1 MASPAGPLRAAGRWL
16 APATREPNLATPQ
29 LRIGLIGVLFGSLWV
44 AAIITAFALMYSDI
58 GDEIPGPDVLLAG
71 IVLVAISV
79 FTPQALFRTGT
90 ESSTK
95 RILASPTRPIAP
107 WSTSTISFNAILVGA
122 MLAGLYAEPVI
133 AFLLFSLAYLVRMT
147 ILARRDVDRDPN
159 ARFHQLTAAFTAMLI
174 ASIAY
179 SIVRP
184 LASAVTLDF
193 SVIPLLLAGVVA
205 LYVGLILNAIDR
217 WARCERRGWAAARD
231 LVDVRRL
238 LVAAVSA
245 GIAWIVAV
253 TGEILPRI
261 DGDPTDKV
269 LPALAALGVFLA
281 CWLALWAISIS
292 VWRTEGKRTLALWR
306 SQQSVIL
313 TRLADGSLDPDL
325 AFKAALNITSRMAA
339 VVFGA
344 TRVLTIS
351 DDGGGTVSQSVVHTD
366 VYPGA
371 PDTAPSAPTSPTSP
385 TSPASRSGMRIPL
398 SVDSRTTSSVTISD
412 CLLPGRFLTRS
423 RSVVN
428 EFSEL
433 AMIGLLAPEL
443 GRSTDRN
450 SLAFATMF
458 DGTWPSMN
466 ALDQAMLAMRERFDR
481 APHLSSLIVGV
492 YAINEFSALAGGRHE
507 HAAVSHVMRSALSS
521 PLFTGTE
528 VFVAYESPG
537 RIWVA
542 VSGGPI
548 IRNTIQLLRDLQ
560 DSLNSFGRAASSAT
574 DLEVFVSVSFGYA
587 AHQVDDLSPE
597 GLIQTARDRLAAD
610 QSARNPL
617 SDPDFSTLELTPEL
631 FTRTEPTPVTV
642 DSLLDGMT
650 RDRGSEAFITE
661 SLPILSTAGE
671 SLEGLLLSVGWARE
685 FRYYDMRQPEN
696 LLKAVNRQPHL
707 AALAAEISLDALL
720 TELDRTQ
727 TCMIRMPSV
736 LLHPEAGELALPN
749 LLVPKLDRIQCQRTV
764 LLFDEIPAGGG
775 ETLRMLAD
783 RGLGIAVTASAAA
796 SANAGDLAGWSR
808 WAIVFPTHVMQG
820 VHGVDELTITQTA
833 SAGANAGTRLIGM
846 THGPIDRREALSR
859 GITAVIDTQ
868 ASAPARVV
876 HA

>member
-1 MASPAGPLRAAGRWL
+1 
-16 APATREPNLATPQ
+16 
-29 LRIGLIGVLFGSLWV
+29 
-44 AAIITAFALMYSDI
+44 MYSDI
-58 GDEIPGPDVLLAG
+58 GDEIPRPDVLLAG

-95 RILASPTRPIAP
+95 RILDSPTRPIAP

-133 AFLLFSLAYLVRMT
+133 AFLLFSLAYVVRMAVLT
-147 ILARRDVDRDPN
+147 RRESDRDPN
-159 ARFHQLTAAFTAMLI
+159 SRFHQLTAAFTAMLI

-193 SVIPLLLAGVVA
+193 SIIPLLLAGIVA
-205 LYVGLILNAIDR
+205 LYLGLILNAVDR

-231 LVDVRRL
+231 LVDLRRL
-238 LVAAVSA
+238 LVAVVSA

-253 TGEILPRI
+253 TGELLPRVT
-261 DGDPTDKV
+261 GDPTDLA
-269 LPALAALGVFLA
+269 LPAIAALGVFLA

-292 VWRTEGKRTLALWR
+292 VWRTEAKRTLALWR

-313 TRLADGSLDPDL
+313 TRLHDGSLDPDL
-325 AFKAALNITSRMAA
+325 AAKAALNITSRMAA

-344 TRVLTIS
+344 TRVLTIH
-351 DDGGGTVSQSVVHTD
+351 DDGAGNMSQSVVRTD
-366 VYPGA
+366 IY
-371 PDTAPSAPTSPTSP
+371 PSAPESLP
-385 TSPASRSGMRIPL
+385 TSPAARSGMSIPL
-398 SVDSRTTSSVTISD
+398 SVDEHTTSSVTISD

-423 RSVVN
+423 RALVD

-433 AMIGLLAPEL
+433 AVIGLLAPEL
-443 GRSTDRN
+443 GRSTDR
-450 SLAFATMF
+450 SALAFATMF
-458 DGTWPSMN
+458 DGIWPSMS
-466 ALDQAMLAMRERFDR
+466 AFDQAMLDMRERFDR

-492 YAINEFSALAGGRHE
+492 YAINEFAALAGGRHE

-521 PLFTGTE
+521 PLFSGTE
-528 VFVAYESPG
+528 VFVAYERPG

-560 DSLNSFGRAASSAT
+560 DSLNSFGRATSSST

-587 AHQVDDLSPE
+587 AHQVDDLTPE
-597 GLIQTARDRLAAD
+597 GLIQTARDRLATD

-617 SDPDFSTLELTPEL
+617 SNPDFSTLELTPEL
-631 FTRTEPTPVTV
+631 FTRSEPTPVTV

-650 RDRGSEAFITE
+650 RDRGTEAFITR
-661 SLPILSTAGE
+661 SVPIIATAGDAVE
-671 SLEGLLLSVGWARE
+671 GSLISVGWVRE

-720 TELDRTQ
+720 AELQ
-727 TCMIRMPSV
+727 TSPLCMIRMPSV

-749 LLVPKLDRIQCQRTV
+749 LIVPKLDRTQCQRTV

-783 RGLGIAVTASAAA
+783 RGLSIAVTAAAAA
-796 SANAGDLAGWSR
+796 SAHASDLAGWSR
-808 WAIVFPTHVMQG
+808 WAIVFPEHVMQG
-820 VHGVDELTITQTA
+820 AAGIDDLTITQTA
-833 SAGANAGTRLIGM
+833 SAGASTGTRLIGM
-846 THGPIDRREALSR
+846 VHGIIDFREAASH
-859 GITAVIDTQ
+859 GITSLIDAH
-868 ASAPARVV
+868 ASLDARVD
-876 HA
+876 HS

>member
-16 APATREPNLATPQ
+16 APATSGPDQATRQ
-29 LRIGLIGVLFGSLWV
+29 LRTGLLGVLFAGIWA
-44 AAIITAFALMYSDI
+44 AAIIAAFALLYSDI
-58 GDEIPGPDVLLAG
+58 GAGVPAPDVLLAG
-71 IVLVAISV
+71 LALVAISV

-95 RILASPTRPIAP
+95 RILASPNRPIAP

-133 AFLLFSLAYLVRMT
+133 AFLLFSLAYVIRISVLT
-147 ILARRDVDRDPN
+147 RRESERDPN
-159 ARFHQLTAAFTAMLI
+159 TRFHQLTAAFTAMLL

-184 LASAVTLDF
+184 LASAVVVNH
-193 SVIPLLLAGVVA
+193 SVVPLLLAGIVA
-205 LYVGLILNAIDR
+205 LYIGLILNAVDR

-231 LVDVRRL
+231 LVDLRRL

-245 GIAWIVAV
+245 GITWIVAI
-253 TGEILPRI
+253 TGEFIPQVT
-261 DGDPTDKV
+261 GDPTDTT
-269 LPALAALGVFLA
+269 LPAVAALGVFLA

-292 VWRTEGKRTLALWR
+292 IWRTEARRTLALWR
-306 SQQSVIL
+306 SQQSVIF

-325 AFKAALNITSRMAA
+325 AAKAALSITSRMAA

-344 TRVLTIS
+344 TRVLTIN
-351 DDGGGTVSQSVVHTD
+351 DDGEGNMSQGVVRTD
-366 VYPGA
+366 VYPGT
-371 PDTAPSAPTSPTSP
+371 PESHP
-385 TSPASRSGMRIPL
+385 TSPAGRSGMRIPL
-398 SVDSRTTSSVTISD
+398 SVDGRTTSSVTISG
-412 CLLPGRFLTRS
+412 CLLPGRFLMRS
-423 RSVVN
+423 RTLVD

-433 AMIGLLAPEL
+433 ATIGLLAPEL
-443 GRSTDRN
+443 SRNADRN
-450 SLAFATMF
+450 SIAYAAMF
-458 DGTWPSMN
+458 DGAWPSMN

-492 YAINEFSALAGGRHE
+492 YSINEFAALAGGRHE

-537 RIWVA
+537 RIWIA
-542 VSGGPI
+542 VGGGPI

-560 DSLNSFGRAASSAT
+560 DSLNSFGRAASSST

-650 RDRGSEAFITE
+650 RDRGTEAFITE
-661 SLPILSTAGE
+661 RHPILSTSHG
-671 SLEGLLLSVGWARE
+671 SLEASLVSVGWARE
-685 FRYYDMRQPEN
+685 FKYYDMRQPEN

-707 AALAAEISLDALL
+707 AALAAEISLDSLL
-720 TELDRTQ
+720 HELDSSPM
-727 TCMIRMPSV
+727 CMIQMPAV

-749 LLVPKLDRIQCQRTV
+749 LIVPKLDHVQCQRTV

-783 RGLGIAVTASAAA
+783 RGLNIALTAAAAA
-796 SANAGDLAGWSR
+796 SANSHDLSGWPR
-808 WAIVFPTHVMQG
+808 WAIVFPAHVMQG
-820 VHGVDELTITQTA
+820 VHGIDDLTITQTA
-833 SAGANAGTRLIGM
+833 SAGATAGTRMIGI
-846 THGPIDRREALSR
+846 IDGLVDMRKAQSC
-859 GITAVIDTQ
+859 GISDVIAMQ
-868 ASAPARVV
+868 EIAAHRVDL
-876 HA
+876 A

>member
-1 MASPAGPLRAAGRWL
+1 MASPAGPFRAAGRWL
-16 APATREPNLATPQ
+16 APATSGPDQATRQ
-29 LRIGLIGVLFGSLWV
+29 LRTGILGVLFAGIWAS
-44 AAIITAFALMYSDI
+44 AILAAFAFLYSDI
-58 GDEIPGPDVLLAG
+58 GAELPGPDVLLAG
-71 IVLVAISV
+71 VVLVAISV

-133 AFLLFSLAYLVRMT
+133 AFLLFSLAYVIRMSV
-147 ILARRDVDRDPN
+147 LSQRESDRDPN
-159 ARFHQLTAAFTAMLI
+159 TRFHQLTAAFTAMLI

-184 LASAVTLDF
+184 LASAVIVEH
-193 SVIPLLLAGVVA
+193 SVIPLLLAGIVA
-205 LYVGLILNAIDR
+205 LYIGLILNAVDR

-231 LVDVRRL
+231 LVDLRRL

-245 GIAWIVAV
+245 GIAWIVAI
-253 TGEILPRI
+253 TGESVPRLT
-261 DGDPTDKV
+261 GDPTDAA
-269 LPALAALGVFLA
+269 LPAIAALGVFLA
-281 CWLALWAISIS
+281 CWLLLWVISIS
-292 VWRTEGKRTLALWR
+292 IWRTEARRTLALWR

-325 AFKAALNITSRMAA
+325 AAKAALSITSRMAA

-344 TRVLTIS
+344 TRVLTIN
-351 DDGGGTVSQSVVHTD
+351 DDGEGHVSQGVLRTD
-366 VYPGA
+366 VFPGA
-371 PDTAPSAPTSPTSP
+371 PEALPTTPSA
-385 TSPASRSGMRIPL
+385 RSGILIPL
-398 SVDSRTTSSVTISD
+398 SVDGRATSSVTISD
-412 CLLPGRFLTRS
+412 CLLPGRFLLRS
-423 RSVVN
+423 RSVVD

-433 AMIGLLAPEL
+433 ATIGLLAPEL
-443 GRSTDRN
+443 SRSADRN
-450 SLAFATMF
+450 SIAYAAMF
-458 DGTWPSMN
+458 EGTWPSMN

-492 YAINEFSALAGGRHE
+492 YAINEFAALAGGRHE

-528 VFVAYESPG
+528 VFVAYENPG
-537 RIWVA
+537 RIWIA

-560 DSLNSFGRAASSAT
+560 DSLNSFGRAASSST

-617 SDPDFSTLELTPEL
+617 SDPDFSTLELTPEF

-650 RDRGSEAFITE
+650 RDRGSDAFITE
-661 SLPILSTAGE
+661 VHPILSTSNG
-671 SLEGLLLSVGWARE
+671 SFEGSLLSVGWERE
-685 FRYYDMRQPEN
+685 FKYYDMRQPEN

-720 TELDRTQ
+720 LELDASPL
-727 TCMIRMPSV
+727 CMIQMPSV

-749 LLVPKLDRIQCQRTV
+749 LIVPKLDHVQCQRTV

-783 RGLGIAVTASAAA
+783 RGLNIAVTAAAAA
-796 SANAGDLAGWSR
+796 SANSHDLAGWPR
-808 WAIVFPTHVMQG
+808 WAIVFPVHVMQG
-820 VHGVDELTITQTA
+820 VHGIDDLTITQTA
-833 SAGANAGTRLIGM
+833 SAGATTGTRLIGVIDSHADVRDAA
-846 THGPIDRREALSR
+846 THGINGVIALGTRSSR
-859 GITAVIDTQ
+859 GVR
-868 ASAPARVV
+868 AR
-876 HA
+876 

>member
-16 APATREPNLATPQ
+16 APATGGSDQATRELRTGIVGALFAAVWAT
-29 LRIGLIGVLFGSLWV
+29 
-44 AAIITAFALMYSDI
+44 AILVAFALMYSDI
-58 GDEIPGPDVLLAG
+58 GAEIPSPEVLVAGLA
-71 IVLVAISV
+71 LVAISV

-107 WSTSTISFNAILVGA
+107 WSTTTISFNAILVGA
-122 MLAGLYAEPVI
+122 MLAGVYAEPVI
-133 AFLLFSLAYLVRMT
+133 SFLLFSLAYLIRMVV
-147 ILARRDVDRDPN
+147 LAQRESDRDPN
-159 ARFHQLTAAFTAMLI
+159 TRFHQLTSAFTALLI

-184 LASAVTLDF
+184 LASAVTLNL
-193 SVIPLLLAGVVA
+193 SVIPLLLAGIVA
-205 LYVGLILNAIDR
+205 LYVGLILNSVDR
-217 WARCERRGWAAARD
+217 WARGERRGWAAAVD

-238 LVAAVSA
+238 LVAVVSA
-245 GIAWIVAV
+245 GIAWIVAA
-253 TGEILPRI
+253 TAEILPRI
-261 DGDPTDKV
+261 DDDPTDKA
-269 LPALAALGVFLA
+269 LPAIAALGVFLV

-292 VWRTEGKRTLALWR
+292 IWRTEAKRTLALWR
-306 SQQSVIL
+306 AQQSVIL
-313 TRLADGSLDPDL
+313 TRLSDGSLDPEL
-325 AFKAALNITSRMAA
+325 AAKAALSITSRMGA

-344 TRVLTIS
+344 TRVLTIH
-351 DDGGGTVSQSVVHTD
+351 DDGNGAVSQSFVRTD
-366 VYPGA
+366 VYPGT
-371 PDTAPSAPTSPTSP
+371 PDSLAA
-385 TSPASRSGMRIPL
+385 SPASRSGLRIPL
-398 SVDSRTTSSVTISD
+398 SIENRTTSSITVSD
-412 CLLPGRFLTRS
+412 CLLPGRFLLRS
-423 RSVVN
+423 RAIVD

-433 AMIGLLAPEL
+433 ATIGLLSPEL
-443 GRSTDRN
+443 SRSTDRN
-450 SLAFATMF
+450 SVAFATMF
-458 DGTWPSMN
+458 ESGWPSMN

-481 APHLSSLIVGV
+481 APHLSSLIIGV
-492 YAINEFSALAGGRHE
+492 YAINEFAALAGGRHE

-521 PLFTGTE
+521 PLFHGTD

-537 RIWVA
+537 RVWVA

-548 IRNTIQLLRDLQ
+548 IRTTIQLLRDLQ

-650 RDRGSEAFITE
+650 RDRGTDAFIRE
-661 SLPILSTAGE
+661 SLPIMSTSTNAF
-671 SLEGLLLSVGWARE
+671 EGSFVSVGWVRE
-685 FRYYDMRQPEN
+685 FRYFDMRQPEN
-696 LLKAVNRQPHL
+696 LLKAANRQPHL

-720 TELDRTQ
+720 AELDSSAL
-727 TCMIRMPSV
+727 CMIRMPSV

-749 LLVPKLDRIQCQRTV
+749 VIVPKLDLIQCQRTV
-764 LLFDEIPAGGG
+764 LLFDEIPAGAG

-783 RGLGIAVTASAAA
+783 RGLNIAVTAAAAA
-796 SANAGDLAGWSR
+796 SANSGDLAGWSR

-820 VHGVDELTITQTA
+820 TRGIDELTVSQTA
-833 SAGANAGTRLIGM
+833 SAGASAGTRLIGM
-846 THGPIDRREALSR
+846 VLGSIDMRTALHN
-859 GITAVIDTQ
+859 GITAVIATH
-868 ASAPARVV
+868 APSTDRVG
-876 HA
+876 HS

>member
-16 APATREPNLATPQ
+16 APASGEPNSATRH
-29 LRIGLIGVLFGSLWV
+29 LRTGIVGVLFAGVWA

-95 RILASPTRPIAP
+95 RILDSPTRPIAP

-133 AFLLFSLAYLVRMT
+133 AFLLFSLAYVVRMAV
-147 ILARRDVDRDPN
+147 LSRRESDRDPN

-193 SVIPLLLAGVVA
+193 SIIPLLLAGIVA
-205 LYVGLILNAIDR
+205 LYLGLILNAVDR

-231 LVDVRRL
+231 LVDVRRV
-238 LVAAVSA
+238 LVAVVSA
-245 GIAWIVAV
+245 GIAWIVAI
-253 TGEILPRI
+253 TGELLPRI
-261 DGDPTDKV
+261 TGDPNDLA
-269 LPALAALGVFLA
+269 LPAIAALGVFLA

-292 VWRTEGKRTLALWR
+292 IWRTEAKRTLALWR

-313 TRLADGSLDPDL
+313 TRLNDGSLDPDL
-325 AFKAALNITSRMAA
+325 AAKAALNITSRMAA

-344 TRVLTIS
+344 TRVLTVH
-351 DDGGGTVSQSVVHTD
+351 DDGAGNVSQSIVRTD
-366 VYPGA
+366 IYPGA
-371 PDTAPSAPTSPTSP
+371 PESLP
-385 TSPASRSGMRIPL
+385 TSPAGRSGMSIPL
-398 SVDSRTTSSVTISD
+398 SVDGHTTSSVTISD

-423 RSVVN
+423 RALVD

-433 AMIGLLAPEL
+433 AVIGLLAPEL
-443 GRSTDRN
+443 GRSADRN
-450 SLAFATMF
+450 ALAYAVMF
-458 DGTWPSMN
+458 DGIWPSMS
-466 ALDQAMLAMRERFDR
+466 AFDQAMLDMRERFDR

-492 YAINEFSALAGGRHE
+492 YAINEFAALAGGRHE

-521 PLFTGTE
+521 PLFSGTE
-528 VFVAYESPG
+528 VFVAYENPG

-548 IRNTIQLLRDLQ
+548 IRNTIQLLRELQ
-560 DSLNSFGRAASSAT
+560 DSLNSFGRATSSST

-587 AHQVDDLSPE
+587 AHQVDDLTPE

-631 FTRTEPTPVTV
+631 FTRSEPTPVTV

-650 RDRGSEAFITE
+650 RDRGTEAFIAR
-661 SLPILSTAGE
+661 SLPIIPVTGDAV
-671 SLEGLLLSVGWARE
+671 EGSLLSVGWVRE

-720 TELDRTQ
+720 AELDRSPL
-727 TCMIRMPSV
+727 CMMRMPSV

-749 LLVPKLDRIQCQRTV
+749 LIVPKLDRTQCQRTV

-783 RGLGIAVTASAAA
+783 RGLSIAVTAAAAA
-796 SANAGDLAGWSR
+796 SAHASDLSGWSR
-808 WAIVFPTHVMQG
+808 WAIVFPEHVMQG
-820 VHGVDELTITQTA
+820 AAGFDGLTVTQTA
-833 SAGANAGTRLIGM
+833 SAGASTGTRLIGM
-846 THGPIDRREALSR
+846 VNGIVDFREAASH
-859 GITAVIDTQ
+859 GITSVIDAH
-868 ASAPARVV
+868 ASLDTRVD
-876 HA
+876 HS

>member
-16 APATREPNLATPQ
+16 APVTSGPDQASRQ
-29 LRIGLIGVLFGSLWV
+29 LRTGILGVLFAGIWA
-44 AAIITAFALMYSDI
+44 AAILAAFAFLYSDI
-58 GDEIPGPDVLLAG
+58 GAELPPPDVLLAG
-71 IVLVAISV
+71 LVLVAISV
-79 FTPQALFRTGT
+79 FTPQALFRTGN

-133 AFLLFSLAYLVRMT
+133 AFLLFSLAYMIRMSV
-147 ILARRDVDRDPN
+147 LSRRESDRDPN
-159 ARFHQLTAAFTAMLI
+159 TRFHQLTAAFTAMLI

-184 LASAVTLDF
+184 LASAVVIEH
-193 SVIPLLLAGVVA
+193 SVIPLLLAGIVA
-205 LYVGLILNAIDR
+205 LYIGLILNAVDR

-231 LVDVRRL
+231 LVDLRRL

-245 GIAWIVAV
+245 GISWIVAI
-253 TGEILPRI
+253 TGESLPRFT
-261 DGDPTDKV
+261 GDLTDTA
-269 LPALAALGVFLA
+269 LPAIAALGVFLV
-281 CWLALWAISIS
+281 CWLLLWVISIS
-292 VWRTEGKRTLALWR
+292 IWRIEARRTLALWR

-325 AFKAALNITSRMAA
+325 AAKAALSITSRIAA

-344 TRVLTIS
+344 TRVLTIQ
-351 DDGGGTVSQSVVHTD
+351 DDGEGRVSQGVLRTD
-366 VYPGA
+366 VFPGA
-371 PDTAPSAPTSPTSP
+371 PDALPITPSG
-385 TSPASRSGMRIPL
+385 RSGKLIPL
-398 SVDSRTTSSVTISD
+398 SVDGRTTSSVTISD
-412 CLLPGRFLTRS
+412 CLLPGRFLLRS
-423 RSVVN
+423 RALVD

-433 AMIGLLAPEL
+433 ATIGLLAPEL
-443 GRSTDRN
+443 SRSADRN
-450 SLAFATMF
+450 SVAYAAMF
-458 DGTWPSMN
+458 EGAWPSMS

-481 APHLSSLIVGV
+481 APHQSSLIVGV
-492 YAINEFSALAGGRHE
+492 YAINEFAALAGGRHE

-528 VFVAYESPG
+528 VFVAYENPG
-537 RIWVA
+537 RIWIA

-560 DSLNSFGRAASSAT
+560 DSLNSFGRAASSST

-650 RDRGSEAFITE
+650 RDRGSDAFITE
-661 SLPILSTAGE
+661 SHPILTTPNGSF
-671 SLEGLLLSVGWARE
+671 EGSLLSVGWVRE
-685 FRYYDMRQPEN
+685 FKYYDMRQPEN
-696 LLKAVNRQPHL
+696 MLKAVNRQPHL

-720 TELDRTQ
+720 LELDASPL
-727 TCMIRMPSV
+727 CMIQMPSV

-749 LLVPKLDRIQCQRTV
+749 LIVPKLDHVQCQRTV

-783 RGLGIAVTASAAA
+783 RGLNIAVTAAAAA
-796 SANAGDLAGWSR
+796 SANSHDLAGWPR
-808 WAIVFPTHVMQG
+808 WAIVFPAHVMQG
-820 VHGVDELTITQTA
+820 VHGIDDLTITQTA
-833 SAGANAGTRLIGM
+833 SAGATAGTRLIAVVDSHADLRDAEM
-846 THGPIDRREALSR
+846 HGINGVLALGTRSSHDVR
-859 GITAVIDTQ
+859 
-868 ASAPARVV
+868 AR
-876 HA
+876 

>member
-1 MASPAGPLRAAGRWL
+1 MASPAGPFRAAGRWL
-16 APATREPNLATPQ
+16 APATSGSDQATRH
-29 LRIGLIGVLFGSLWV
+29 LRTGIVGVLFAGVWA
-44 AAIITAFALMYSDI
+44 AAILVAFALMYSDI
-58 GDEIPGPDVLLAG
+58 GDELPSTDVLLADL
-71 IVLVAISV
+71 ILVAISV

-133 AFLLFSLAYLVRMT
+133 AFLLFSLAYVIRMAVLT
-147 ILARRDVDRDPN
+147 RREADRDPN
-159 ARFHQLTAAFTAMLI
+159 SRFHQLSAAVAAMLI

-184 LASAVTLDF
+184 LATAVTMNF
-193 SVIPLLLAGVVA
+193 SIIPLLLAGIVA
-205 LYVGLILNAIDR
+205 LYLGLILNAVDR

-245 GIAWIVAV
+245 VIAWTVAA

-261 DGDPTDKV
+261 DGDPTDTV

-281 CWLALWAISIS
+281 CWLLLWAISIS
-292 VWRTEGKRTLALWR
+292 VWRFEAKRTLALWR
-306 SQQSVIL
+306 SQESVIL

-325 AFKAALNITSRMAA
+325 AAKAALSITGRMGA
-339 VVFGA
+339 VIFGA
-344 TRVLTIS
+344 TRVLTIH
-351 DDGGGTVSQSVVHTD
+351 DDGAGGVSQSLVRTD
-366 VYPGA
+366 VYPGT
-371 PDTAPSAPTSPTSP
+371 PDTLPA
-385 TSPASRSGMRIPL
+385 SPAGRSGLRIPL
-398 SVDSRTTSSVTISD
+398 GVDNRTTSSITISD

-423 RSVVN
+423 RALVD

-433 AMIGLLAPEL
+433 ATIGLLSPEL
-443 GRSTDRN
+443 SRSTDRN
-450 SLAFATMF
+450 AIAFASMF
-458 DGTWPSMN
+458 DSGWPSMS

-481 APHLSSLIVGV
+481 APHLSSLIIGV
-492 YAINEFSALAGGRHE
+492 YAINEFAALAGGRHE
-507 HAAVSHVMRSALSS
+507 HAAISHVMRSTLAS
-521 PLFTGTE
+521 PLFNGTD
-528 VFVAYESPG
+528 VFVAYENPG
-537 RIWVA
+537 RIWIA

-548 IRNTIQLLRDLQ
+548 IRNTIQILRDLQ
-560 DSLNSFGRAASSAT
+560 DTLNSFGRAASSST

-610 QSARNPL
+610 LSARNPL

-650 RDRGSEAFITE
+650 RDRGTAAFIAE
-661 SLPILSTAGE
+661 SRPLLSTAG
-671 SLEGLLLSVGWARE
+671 SAPEGTLVSVGWVRE
-685 FRYYDMRQPEN
+685 FRYFDMRQPEN

-707 AALAAEISLDALL
+707 AALAAEISLDALIS
-720 TELDRTQ
+720 ELDNSSL
-727 TCMIRMPSV
+727 CMIRMPSV

-749 LLVPKLDRIQCQRTV
+749 LIVPKLDRPQCQRTV

-783 RGLGIAVTASAAA
+783 RGLNIAVTAAAA
-796 SANAGDLAGWSR
+796 AAANSGDLAGWSR
-808 WAIVFPTHVMQG
+808 WAIVFPPHVMQG
-820 VHGVDELTITQTA
+820 THGVDELTISQTA
-833 SAGANAGTRLIGM
+833 SAGATSETRMIGM
-846 THGPIDRREALSR
+846 VNESIDMRVALES
-859 GITAVIDTQ
+859 GISAVI
-868 ASAPARVV
+868 AAHVPANER
-876 HA
+876 AELS

>member
-16 APATREPNLATPQ
+16 APATGDPSRATRQ
-29 LRIGLIGVLFGSLWV
+29 LRTGILGVTCVGLWV
-44 AAIITAFALMYSDI
+44 VAIIAAFALMYSDI
-58 GDEIPGPDVLLAG
+58 GDAIPGPDVLLAG
-71 IVLVAISV
+71 TALVAISV

-95 RILASPTRPIAP
+95 RILASPTKPIEP
-107 WSTSTISFNAILVGA
+107 WSTSTISFNAYLVGA

-133 AFLLFSLAYLVRMT
+133 SFLLFSLAYAVRLVVVS
-147 ILARRDVDRDPN
+147 RREIDRDPD
-159 ARFHQLTAAFTAMLI
+159 ARFHQLISAFTAMLI
-174 ASIAY
+174 ATIAY
-179 SIVRP
+179 SLVRP
-184 LASAVTLDF
+184 LASAVTLEH
-193 SVIPLLLAGVVA
+193 SIIPLLLAGVVA
-205 LYVGLILNAIDR
+205 LYVGLILNAVDR
-217 WARCERRGWAAARD
+217 WVRGERRGWAAARD

-245 GIAWIVAV
+245 AIAWTVAT
-253 TGEILPRI
+253 TGELLPRMY
-261 DGDPTDKV
+261 GDPTDKV

-281 CWLALWAISIS
+281 CWLILWAISIS
-292 VWRTEGKRTLALWR
+292 IWRTEASRTLALWR

-313 TRLADGSLDPDL
+313 TRLSDGSLDADL
-325 AFKAALNITSRMAA
+325 AAKAALNTTSRMAA

-351 DDGGGTVSQSVVHTD
+351 DNGAGIVGQSLVRAD

-371 PDTAPSAPTSPTSP
+371 PEHLSASPSGRA
-385 TSPASRSGMRIPL
+385 GMRIPL
-398 SVDSRTTSSVTISD
+398 SVDGCTTSSVTVSD

-423 RSVVN
+423 RSIID

-433 AMIGLLAPEL
+433 ATIGLLAPEL
-443 GRSTDRN
+443 SRTADRG
-450 SLAFATMF
+450 SAAYALMF
-458 DGTWPSMN
+458 DSGWPSMN
-466 ALDQAMLAMRERFDR
+466 ALDQAMQRMRERFDR

-492 YAINEFSALAGGRHE
+492 YGINEFAALAGGRHE
-507 HAAVSHVMRSALSS
+507 HAAISHVMRSTLSS
-521 PLFTGTE
+521 PLFDGTD

-542 VSGGPI
+542 ISGGPI

-560 DSLNSFGRAASSAT
+560 DSLNSFGRAASRST

-587 AHQVDDLSPE
+587 AHQVDDLSTE

-617 SDPDFSTLELTPEL
+617 ADPDFSTLELTPEL

-650 RDRGSEAFITE
+650 RDRGTDAFVTE
-661 SLPILSTAGE
+661 LHPLVSTTDG
-671 SLEGLLLSVGWARE
+671 SVDGTLISIGWARE

-696 LLKAVNRQPHL
+696 MLKAVNRQPHL
-707 AALAAEISLDALL
+707 AALAAEISLDALIA
-720 TELDRTQ
+720 ELDDSPV
-727 TCMIRMPSV
+727 CMMRMPSV
-736 LLHPEAGELALPN
+736 LLHPEAGELSLPN
-749 LLVPKLDRIQCQRTV
+749 LIVPQLDRTQCQRTV

-783 RGLGIAVTASAAA
+783 RGLNIAVTAAAAA
-796 SANAGDLAGWSR
+796 SAFASDLIGWSR
-808 WAIVFPTHVMQG
+808 WAIVFPHHVMQG
-820 VHGVDELTITQTA
+820 SRGIDELTITQTA
-833 SAGANAGTRLIGM
+833 SAGATAGTRLIGLVA
-846 THGPIDRREALSR
+846 GSIDMRAAREQ
-859 GITAVIDTQ
+859 GITEVIDLH
-868 ASAPARVV
+868 SVIPAHVEQS
-876 HA
+876 

>member
-1 MASPAGPLRAAGRWL
+1 MASPAGPCRAAGRWL
-16 APATREPNLATPQ
+16 APATSEPNLATRQ
-29 LRIGLIGVLFGSLWV
+29 LRTGILGVLFASVWA
-44 AAIITAFALMYSDI
+44 AAILTAFALMYSDI

-79 FTPQALFRTGT
+79 FTPQALYRTGT

-147 ILARRDVDRDPN
+147 ILARRDIDRDPN

-193 SVIPLLLAGVVA
+193 SVIPLLLAGIVA
-205 LYVGLILNAIDR
+205 LYVGLILNALDR

-231 LVDVRRL
+231 LVDLRRL
-238 LVAAVSA
+238 LVAVVSA
-245 GIAWIVAV
+245 GIAWTVAA

-281 CWLALWAISIS
+281 CWLALWAISVG
-292 VWRTEGKRTLALWR
+292 VWRTEAKRTLALWR

-313 TRLADGSLDPDL
+313 TRLAEGSLDPDL
-325 AFKAALNITSRMAA
+325 AAKAAVNITSRMAA

-351 DDGGGTVSQSVVHTD
+351 DDGNGTVSQSTVHTD

-371 PDTAPSAPTSPTSP
+371 PDSEP

-398 SVDSRTTSSVTISD
+398 SVDARTTSSVTISD
-412 CLLPGRFLTRS
+412 CLLPGRFLMRS
-423 RSVVN
+423 RSLVD

-433 AMIGLLAPEL
+433 ATIGLLAPEL
-443 GRSTDRN
+443 SRSADRN
-450 SLAFATMF
+450 SLAYFAMF
-458 DGTWPSMN
+458 DGTWPNMN

-492 YAINEFSALAGGRHE
+492 YAINEFAALAGGRHE
-507 HAAVSHVMRSALSS
+507 HAAVSHVMRSTLSS
-521 PLFTGTE
+521 PLFNGTE

-548 IRNTIQLLRDLQ
+548 IRNTIQLLRDVQ

-650 RDRGSEAFITE
+650 HDRGSEAFITE
-661 SLPILSTAGE
+661 SFPILSTAGDA
-671 SLEGLLLSVGWARE
+671 LEGSLISVGWARE

-720 TELDRTQ
+720 AELDRSH

-749 LLVPKLDRIQCQRTV
+749 LLVPKLDRTQCQRTV

-775 ETLRMLAD
+775 ETLRMLVD
-783 RGLGIAVTASAAA
+783 RGLGIAVTAAAAA
-796 SANAGDLAGWSR
+796 SANVGDLAGWSR

-820 VHGVDELTITQTA
+820 VHGVDDLTITQTA
-833 SAGANAGTRLIGM
+833 SAGATAGTRLIGM
-846 THGPIDRREALSR
+846 TSGGIDLREALSH

-868 ASAPARVV
+868 ASAQTRVE